1 MGASWLWAVGLGL
14 CIGAGVVLLSS
25 IRYGFSAP
33 LLLLGIVLAIGFG
46 GLGLIGAVVRRRTPV
61 D

>member
-1 MGASWLWAVGLGL
+1 MFRPWLWGVILGL
-14 CIGAGVVLLSS
+14 CVGGGVVLLSS
-25 IRYGFSAP
+25 LRYGFSAP

-46 GLGLIGAVVRRRTPV
+46 GLALVGAFVGRRTL